1 MARFVVK
8 PSGIL
13 GALKAGEVLALEARG
28 EVVDAVRLRATALL
42 LHGEGASKKV
52 ARGEAGDVV
61 VTQRGAQAFVKP
73 AEFLA
78 RYAPCDAEGEAL
90 MRDLGA
96 TPVLPAKD

>member
-8 PSGIL
+8 PAGFV
-13 GALKAGEVLALEARG
+13 GPLKVGEVLALEARG
-28 EVVDAVRLRATALL
+28 EVVDAVRLRAPSML

-52 ARGEAGDVV
+52 ARGEVGDVV
-61 VTQRGAQAFVKP
+61 VTQAGAQAFVKP

-78 RYAPCDAEGEAL
+78 RYAPCDADGEAL

-96 TPVLPAKD
+96 APVLPPKA